1 MCRFEHHAPTLA
13 PVSIA
18 NQQQTFEIIHGRFL
32 EIIHGRFLVMY
43 YRDEYMLYPTQD
55 SIAMN
60 LQRHP
65 KKCVHQWGFVFLNQN
80 LMPELEDSV
89 IKKNSF
95 SPIEKE
101 SLDLKIVNF
110 LKSRKIKGQKLKSFP
125 RVSLVNFPLG
135 KGFTRLQDQC
145 NSCVCGASGRK
156 ALEQTTARPN
166 RRPYVWNVVNVRK
179 SCPKQGPN
187 LDWWLICF
195 TMVYLNWF
203 IHV

>member
-18 NQQQTFEIIHGRFL
+18 NQQQTF

-95 SPIEKE
+95 SPIE
-101 SLDLKIVNF
+101 IC
-110 LKSRKIKGQKLKSFP
+110 KLSEDP
-125 RVSLVNFPLG
+125 VNFPLG

-166 RRPYVWNVVNVRK
+166 RRPYV
-179 SCPKQGPN
+179 
-187 LDWWLICF
+187 
-195 TMVYLNWF
+195 
-203 IHV
+203 